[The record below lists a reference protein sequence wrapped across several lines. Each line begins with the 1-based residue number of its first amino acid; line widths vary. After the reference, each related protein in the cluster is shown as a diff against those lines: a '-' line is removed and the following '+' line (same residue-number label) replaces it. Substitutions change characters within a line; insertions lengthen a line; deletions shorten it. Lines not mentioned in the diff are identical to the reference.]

1 MKNMKK
7 MILIISTVLMIFIV
21 GCSSKDVSLTDI
33 KDKLK
38 DTVDFSTFSKE
49 EESSFLKDT
58 FDFDMDKIEEYEVY
72 VPQTNLNTNTI
83 LLLNLK
89 NASDASEF
97 KEKIDA
103 YKENLLS
110 IYEDYA
116 PDQAEFVKDSVYEE
130 HGKTI
135 VFVISDKSE
144 EVKKALADL
153 YK

>member
-1 MKNMKK
+1 MKK
-7 MILIISTVLMIFIV
+7 VILFISVALMIFMI

-38 DTVDFSTFSKE
+38 DTVDFSTFSRE

>member
-1 MKNMKK
+1 MKK
-7 MILIISTVLMIFIV
+7 IILFISVALMIFMI

-38 DTVDFSTFSKE
+38 DTVDFSTFAKE
-49 EESSFLKDT
+49 EENAFLKDT
-58 FDFDMDKIEEYEVY
+58 FDFDTDKIEAYEMY
-72 VPQTNLNTNTI
+72 GPQTNLNTNAV
-83 LLLNLK
+83 LLLRLK
-89 NASDASEF
+89 DASDASEF

-103 YKENLLS
+103 YKSNLVE
-110 IYEDYA
+110 IYKSYA
-116 PDQAEFVKDSVYEE
+116 PDQAKLVEDSVYEE

-135 VFVISDKSE
+135 VLVISDKSE

>member
-1 MKNMKK
+1 MKK
-7 MILIISTVLMIFIV
+7 VILILSAVLMMFML

-38 DTVDFSTFSKE
+38 DTIDFSTFSKE
-49 EESSFLKDT
+49 EESTFLKDT
-58 FDFDMDKIEEYEVY
+58 FNFDQDKIEDYQLY
-72 VPQTNLNTNTI
+72 VPQTNLNTNTVLI
-83 LLLNLK
+83 LRLK
-89 NASDASEF
+89 DTSDASEF
-97 KEKIDA
+97 EEKINA
-103 YKENLLS
+103 YKENLLN
-110 IYEDYA
+110 IYKDYA

-144 EVKKALADL
+144 EVKKALAEL

>member
-1 MKNMKK
+1 MKK
-7 MILIISTVLMIFIV
+7 IILFISVALMIFMI
-21 GCSSKDVSLTDI
+21 GCSSKDVSLADI
-33 KDKLK
+33 KNKLK
-38 DTVDFSTFSKE
+38 DTIDFSTFSKE
-49 EESSFLKDT
+49 EESTFLKDT
-58 FDFDMDKIEEYEVY
+58 FDFDTDKIDAYEVY
-72 VPQTNLNTNTI
+72 VPQTNLNTNTV

-89 NASDASEF
+89 SASDASEF
-97 KEKIDA
+97 KEKINA
-103 YKENLLS
+103 YKENLLN
-110 IYEDYA
+110 IYKDYA

>member
-1 MKNMKK
+1 MKK
-7 MILIISTVLMIFIV
+7 MILFISVALMIFMI

-58 FDFDMDKIEEYEVY
+58 FDFDMDKIEEYDVY

>member
-1 MKNMKK
+1 MKK
-7 MILIISTVLMIFIV
+7 MILFISVALMIFMI

-58 FDFDMDKIEEYEVY
+58 FDFDMEKIEEYEVY

>member
-1 MKNMKK
+1 MKK
-7 MILIISTVLMIFIV
+7 VILILSAVLMMFML

-38 DTVDFSTFSKE
+38 DTIDFSTFSKE
-49 EESSFLKDT
+49 EESTFLKDT
-58 FDFDMDKIEEYEVY
+58 FNFDQDKIEDYQLY
-72 VPQTNLNTNTI
+72 VPQTNLNTNTVLI
-83 LLLNLK
+83 LRLK
-89 NASDASEF
+89 DTSDASEF
-97 KEKIDA
+97 EEKINA
-103 YKENLLS
+103 YKENLLN
-110 IYEDYA
+110 IYKDYA

>member
-1 MKNMKK
+1 MKK
-7 MILIISTVLMIFIV
+7 IILFISVALIIFMI

-49 EESSFLKDT
+49 EDASYLKDT
-58 FDFDMDKIEEYEVY
+58 FDFDTDKIEAYEVY
-72 VPQTNLNTNTI
+72 VPQTNLNTNTV

-89 NASDASEF
+89 SASDASEF
-97 KEKIDA
+97 KEKINS
-103 YKENLLS
+103 YKENLLN
-110 IYEDYA
+110 IYKDYA

>member
-1 MKNMKK
+1 MKK
-7 MILIISTVLMIFIV
+7 MILFISVALMIFMI

-38 DTVDFSTFSKE
+38 DTVDFSTFSRE

-58 FDFDMDKIEEYEVY
+58 FDFDMDKIDEYEVY

-135 VFVISDKSE
+135 VLVISDKSE

>member
-1 MKNMKK
+1 MKK
-7 MILIISTVLMIFIV
+7 VILILSAVLMMFML

-38 DTVDFSTFSKE
+38 DTIDFSTFSKE
-49 EESSFLKDT
+49 EESTFLKDT
-58 FDFDMDKIEEYEVY
+58 FNFDQDKIEDYQLY
-72 VPQTNLNTNTI
+72 VPQTNLNTNTVLI
-83 LLLNLK
+83 LRLK
-89 NASDASEF
+89 DTSDASEF
-97 KEKIDA
+97 EEKINA
-103 YKENLLS
+103 YKENLLN
-110 IYEDYA
+110 IYKYYA